1 MKTRVL
7 QIVPDL
13 VPYGLEKI
21 VASLALL
28 GDRKRFE
35 MSVVSL
41 YGDTPDSMGRDLS
54 ASGVKVFFLDKRRG
68 FDPRMYPRLS
78 RVFRDVRP
86 HVIHSHNYVLRY
98 TLPALLGVPIP
109 AMVHTV
115 HNVADRETDRLGIW
129 LQQRAFRSIV
139 CPVAIAG
146 EVAASYE
153 RTYRLPS
160 PVLIPNGI
168 AVDDYSPDPERRERY
183 RRELGYSPEEL
194 LFICLAR
201 FYPQKNHKTLL
212 EAFAAGPGRLPNA
225 RLLLAGDGDLR
236 EAAEAQARSL
246 GMGDKVRFL
255 GRRGDVAALLG
266 ASDAFVLA
274 SLWEGNPLAVMEA
287 MASGLP
293 VVVTSVGGVP
303 ELVEHELS
311 GILVPPGDAPALSA
325 GMMRVAADQLLRRSY
340 GARAAKRAKERF
352 DHRVMVSAY
361 ERLYER
367 LLSGESMRGA
377 DALAVA

>member
-21 VASLALL
+21 VASLARL
-28 GDRKRFE
+28 GDRERFE
-35 MSVVSL
+35 MSVASL
-41 YGDTPDSMGRDLS
+41 YGDTPEGMGQELS
-54 ASGVKVFFLDKRRG
+54 AAGVKVFFLDKRRG

-78 RVFRDVRP
+78 QVFRAVRP

-98 TLPALLGVPIP
+98 TLPATLGVPIP

-115 HNVADRETDRLGIW
+115 HNVADRETDRVGVW
-129 LQQRAFRSIV
+129 LQQRAFRSLV

-146 EVAASYE
+146 EVAASYQ
-153 RTYRLPS
+153 RLYRLPR

-168 AVDDYSPDPERRERY
+168 AVEDYAPDPVRRQRY

-212 EAFAAGPGRLPNA
+212 EGFAAGPGRLPAA

-246 GMGDKVRFL
+246 GIADKVRFL
-255 GRRGDVAALLG
+255 GRRDDVAALLG
-266 ASDAFVLA
+266 AADAFVLA
-274 SLWEGNPLAVMEA
+274 SLWEGNPLSVMEA
-287 MASGLP
+287 MAAGLP

-303 ELVEHELS
+303 ELVEHERS
-311 GILVPPGDAPALSA
+311 GILVPPGDAQALSA
-325 GMMRVAADQLLRRSY
+325 GMMRLAADSFLRQSY
-340 GARAAKRAKERF
+340 GASAAKRAKERF
-352 DHRVMVSAY
+352 DHRVMVRAY
-361 ERLYER
+361 ERLYEQ
-367 LLSGESMRGA
+367 LLFGESMRGA
-377 DALAVA
+377 DAVAVA